1 MKCPLGWNVS
11 GLSAHWCCFFLS
23 FFFFFNAPGP
33 QTSWVCHCML
43 PVNLFHIQWTTFPV
57 FWYSYPNL
65 CERCCWHQIHKWPF
79 TTINDVEWMKHYK
92 TNCLWTIFN
101 WVTVDDL
108 LCFTTFLELGLEV
121 FTLHYIHLDG
131 VVVQKGAFKFHMS
144 KRYMSSLSCSG
155 NETQTKRVEQRQ
167 YSCLNLFF
175 VSLLF
180 HKWEVNGILLSNCH
194 VYCMLNGAAHVFT
207 APRVWKTRPL
217 HSLSVSKS
225 QECSPS
231 AMDTLYAAK
240 HMHGRLWNACVAY
253 AALKEHEHTT

>member
-1 MKCPLGWNVS
+1 MYQDFLHTGAVS
-11 GLSAHWCCFFLS
+11 FFLS
-23 FFFFFNAPGP
+23 FFFFNAPGP